1 MHRHRTHVFRD
12 SRFLFRPFLIL
23 DDAGA
28 NLSAANGSVPSE
40 SRMHLYNCVTHH
52 RSSVA
57 APSEQNV
64 LDDHG
69 SLPGSENDPP
79 RRWSRQENDS
89 AAQKRPTP
97 IAVRQGAVLQ
107 SVPQIVWGARG
118 ARTDQRTLPPPFF
131 FSSAQRTWSLFEQR
145 RTLLPTSL
153 AIEFDAVARSL
164 WRGRKL
170 YNKDE
175 NCITKTGMP
184 TVL

>member
-12 SRFLFRPFLIL
+12 SRFLFRPFLIS

-79 RRWSRQENDS
+79 RRWSLQENDS

-97 IAVRQGAVLQ
+97 IAVRRAPCCSRSHKSSEELGAPGRISEHCL
-107 SVPQIVWGARG
+107 RH
-118 ARTDQRTLPPPFF
+118 
-131 FSSAQRTWSLFEQR
+131 FSSVRHSALGRYSSNSGPCCRHRWLSSL
-145 RTLLPTSL
+145 TP
-153 AIEFDAVARSL
+153 
-164 WRGRKL
+164 WREAFGAGAS
-170 YNKDE
+170 
-175 NCITKTGMP
+175 CITKT
-184 TVL
+184 